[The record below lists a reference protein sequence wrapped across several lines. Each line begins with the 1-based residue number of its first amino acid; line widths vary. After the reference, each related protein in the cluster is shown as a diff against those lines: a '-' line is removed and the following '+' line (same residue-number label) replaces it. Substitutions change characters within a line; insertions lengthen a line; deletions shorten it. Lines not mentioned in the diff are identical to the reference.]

1 VRRRGRARPP
11 DRKAPYWKAPYWRA
25 PYWKAQGRAG
35 RTGRAGREGTV
46 REHLAFLHGAT
57 LRIGGDL
64 EPEQVVSALCETA
77 VPHVADLAAAY
88 LYEAVLTEGDVPDT
102 SPGAVLRQAAAAGR
116 GGALAGKVS
125 VAELTGPFAASVAS
139 GQLVVWP
146 DPEGAD
152 RPGAGRA
159 GRDRDVEALLPPRWR
174 GSLLVVP
181 LRAGERLL
189 GFATLLRESGR
200 AAFDETDLLTASLI
214 ADQAALG
221 VHKALLY
228 QREARIA
235 DALQRSMLPKH
246 PPRLPGVEIA
256 YRYLP
261 GNPGARVGGDWF
273 DAIRLPGSRVALV
286 VGDVMG
292 HGVRSAAAMGQLRTA
307 VRTLAALD
315 PAPDQVLRQLDQ
327 LFEGTVGQSEEYLAT
342 CLYCVYD
349 PVARRCAIANA
360 GHLPPVLVHPDGR
373 AEQLPVPAGV
383 PLGVGNVAFQTVE
396 TAAPDGGLI
405 ALCTDGLVES
415 RDRDL
420 SEGMAALRECLSA
433 SPDERPVPDELC
445 ETVLR
450 TMHTDRRE
458 DDVALLIA
466 RFDGIPSANVANWVM
481 NPHPRTPRH
490 VRRLI
495 AATLT
500 GWGLSEHVNAAV
512 LLAGEL
518 VSNAIRY
525 TTRPISVRLLRTD
538 TLLCEVTD
546 DDHHLPV
553 VCEPDEDS
561 ESGRGLFLVSRIA
574 DRWGASHTATGKAV
588 WFELLL

>member
-1 VRRRGRARPP
+1 VR
-11 DRKAPYWKAPYWRA
+11 WRS
-25 PYWKAQGRAG
+25 QGLAG
-35 RTGRAGREGTV
+35 KGGQGGPNATEV

-64 EPEQVVSALCETA
+64 EPGQVMSALCETA
-77 VPHVADLAAAY
+77 VPRVADLAAAY
-88 LYEAVLTEGDVPDT
+88 LYEAVLTEGDVPDP
-102 SPGAVLRQAAAAGR
+102 SPGAVLRQAAVAGR
-116 GGALAGKVS
+116 GCTLPGKVA

-146 DPEGAD
+146 DPEAPDQGVD
-152 RPGAGRA
+152 
-159 GRDRDVEALLPPRWR
+159 ALLPSGWR

-189 GFATLLRESGR
+189 GFAMLLRERGR

-221 VHKALLY
+221 VRKALLY
-228 QREARIA
+228 QREARAA
-235 DALQRSMLPKH
+235 DALQHSMLPKH

-261 GNPGARVGGDWF
+261 GNPGAQVGGDWF
-273 DAIRLPGSRVALV
+273 DAIPLPGSRVALV

-315 PAPDQVLRQLDQ
+315 PTPDQVLRQLDQ
-327 LFEGTVGQSEEYLAT
+327 LFEDTVGQSDEYLAT

-349 PVARRCAIANA
+349 PVAQRCAIANA
-360 GHLPPVLVHPDGR
+360 GHLPPVLVRPDGR
-373 AEQLPVPAGV
+373 AEHIPVPAGV
-383 PLGVGNVAFQTVE
+383 PLGVGNVAFRTVE

-420 SEGMAALRECLSA
+420 SEGMAALRACLSTSA
-433 SPDERPVPDELC
+433 AGRPGRVPAAPDELC
-445 ETVLR
+445 EIVLR
-450 TMHTDRRE
+450 AMHTDRRE

-466 RFDGIPSANVANWVM
+466 RFDGIPSASVANWIM
-481 NPHPRTPRH
+481 YPHPRTPRH
-490 VRRLI
+490 VRRLV
-495 AATLT
+495 AATLA
-500 GWGLSEHVNAAV
+500 GWDLTEQISTAV

-518 VSNAIRY
+518 VSNAVRY

-538 TLLCEVTD
+538 TLRCEVTD

-553 VCEPDEDS
+553 VCEPDENA
-561 ESGRGLFLVSRIA
+561 EGGRGLFLVSHIA

>member
-1 VRRRGRARPP
+1 MRWRGQART
-11 DRKAPYWKAPYWRA
+11 D
-25 PYWKAQGRAG
+25 
-35 RTGRAGREGTV
+35 V
-46 REHLAFLHGAT
+46 REHLAYLHGAT

-64 EPEQVVSALCETA
+64 EPEQVMSALCETA
-77 VPHVADLAAAY
+77 VPHVADIAAAY

-102 SPGAVLRQAAAAGR
+102 SPGTVLRQAAVAGR
-116 GGALAGKVS
+116 VRGLSVKVS
-125 VAELTGPFAASVAS
+125 VGELTGPFAATVAS

-146 DPEGAD
+146 DPEGAE
-152 RPGAGRA
+152 GG
-159 GRDRDVEALLPPRWR
+159 VEALLPSGWH

-189 GFATLLRESGR
+189 GFATLLREAGR
-200 AAFDETDLLTASLI
+200 EVFDETDLLTASLI

-261 GNPGARVGGDWF
+261 GNPGAQVGGDWF
-273 DAIRLPGSRVALV
+273 DAIPLPGSRVALV

-315 PAPDQVLRQLDQ
+315 PTPEQVLRQLDQ

-360 GHLPPVLVHPDGR
+360 GHVPPVLVHPDGH

-383 PLGVGNVAFQTVE
+383 PLGVGNVAFTTVE
-396 TAAPDGGLI
+396 AEAPDGGLI
-405 ALCTDGLVES
+405 ALFTDGLVES
-415 RDRDL
+415 RERDL
-420 SEGMAALRECLSA
+420 SEGTAALRGCLADSRA
-433 SPDERPVPDELC
+433 APDELC
-445 ETVLR
+445 EVVLR

-466 RFDGIPSANVANWVM
+466 RFGGIPSASVANWIM
-481 NPHPRTPRH
+481 HPHPRTPQQ
-490 VRRLI
+490 VRGLVST
-495 AATLT
+495 TLE
-500 GWGLSEHVNAAV
+500 GWGLTEQINPAV
-512 LLAGEL
+512 LLASEL

-525 TTRPISVRLLRTD
+525 TTRPISVRLLLTD
-538 TLLCEVTD
+538 TLRCEVTD

-553 VCEPDEDS
+553 VCEPDEDA
-561 ESGRGLFLVSRIA
+561 ESGRGLFLVSRLA

-588 WFELLL
+588 WFELVP